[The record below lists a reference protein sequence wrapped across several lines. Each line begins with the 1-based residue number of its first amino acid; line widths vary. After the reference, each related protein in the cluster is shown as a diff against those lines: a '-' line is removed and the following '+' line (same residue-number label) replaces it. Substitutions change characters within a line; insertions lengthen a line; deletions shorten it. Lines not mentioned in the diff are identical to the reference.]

1 MASVERDQI
10 RIRLAGK
17 GGQGIMLGGAIL
29 AEAAMLD
36 GLRVA
41 ETQEYGPEARLG
53 ATKADLII
61 SNRQIAFPEV
71 HKADF
76 LLCLSRP
83 AYLRYAKTVAE
94 DGLMIAEKILR
105 EEMGDSPNVVYLPL
119 RASALSLGNELY
131 TNIIGLAA
139 LAAFSGAVTKESLE
153 NSVRS
158 RVKAETVLAN
168 FAALDLGYKLAE
180 EADSSRLV
188 SAAASKLS
196 R

>member
-1 MASVERDQI
+1 MAVVDRDQI

-36 GLRVA
+36 GKNVA

-61 SNRQIAFPEV
+61 SKRPIAFPEV

-83 AYLRYAKTVAE
+83 AYLRYSKTLAE
-94 DGLMIAEKILR
+94 DGTMIAEEALR
-105 EEMGDSPNVVYLPL
+105 EEMGDSSQVVYLPL
-119 RASALSLGNELY
+119 RATALGLGNELY
-131 TNIIGLAA
+131 TNIIGLGA
-139 LAAFSGAVTKESLE
+139 LAALSGAVTKESLE

-158 RVKAETVLAN
+158 RVKAETVTAN
-168 FAALDLGYKLAE
+168 FAALDLGYKLSSE
-180 EADSSRLV
+180 IDSVGLAVLANRT
-188 SAAASKLS
+188 
-196 R
+196 

>member
-1 MASVERDQI
+1 MALVDRDQI

-36 GLRVA
+36 GKDVA

-61 SNRQIAFPEV
+61 SKRQIAFPEV

-83 AYLRYAKTVAE
+83 AYLRYSKTLAK
-94 DGLMIAEKILR
+94 DGTMIAEETLR
-105 EEMGDSPNVVYLPL
+105 EEMGDSPQVVYLPM
-119 RASALSLGNELY
+119 RATALGLGSELY
-131 TNIIGLAA
+131 TNIIGLGA
-139 LAAFSGAVTKESLE
+139 LAALSGAVTKESLE
-153 NSVRS
+153 NSIRS
-158 RVKAETVLAN
+158 RVKVETVTAN
-168 FAALDLGYKLAE
+168 FAALDLGYRLSS
-180 EADSSRLV
+180 EADAAGLAV
-188 SAAASKLS
+188 SVNKT
-196 R
+196 

>member
-1 MASVERDQI
+1 MALVDRDQI

-36 GLRVA
+36 GKDVA

-61 SNRQIAFPEV
+61 SKRQIAFPEV

-83 AYLRYAKTVAE
+83 AYLRYSKTLAK
-94 DGLMIAEKILR
+94 DGTMIAEETLR
-105 EEMGDSPNVVYLPL
+105 EEMGDSPQVVYLPM
-119 RASALSLGNELY
+119 RATALGLGSELY
-131 TNIIGLAA
+131 TNIIGIGALAA
-139 LAAFSGAVTKESLE
+139 LSGAVTKESLE
-153 NSVRS
+153 NSIRS
-158 RVKAETVLAN
+158 RVKVETVTAN
-168 FAALDLGYKLAE
+168 FAALDLGYRLSS
-180 EADSSRLV
+180 EADAAGLAV
-188 SAAASKLS
+188 SVNKT
-196 R
+196 

>member
-1 MASVERDQI
+1 MALVDRDQI

-36 GLRVA
+36 GKNVA

-61 SNRQIAFPEV
+61 SKRQIAFPEV

-83 AYLRYAKTVAE
+83 AYLRYSKTLAK
-94 DGLMIAEKILR
+94 DGTMIAEETLR
-105 EEMGDSPNVVYLPL
+105 EEMGDSPQVVYLPM
-119 RASALSLGNELY
+119 RAKALGLGSELY
-131 TNIIGLAA
+131 TNIIGLGA
-139 LAAFSGAVTKESLE
+139 LAALSGAVTKESLE
-153 NSVRS
+153 NSIRS
-158 RVKAETVLAN
+158 RVKVETVTAN
-168 FAALDLGYKLAE
+168 FAALDLGYRLSS
-180 EADSSRLV
+180 EADAAGLAV
-188 SAAASKLS
+188 SVNKT
-196 R
+196 

>member
-1 MASVERDQI
+1 MAEIERDQI

-61 SNRQIAFPEV
+61 SKREIAFPEV
-71 HKADF
+71 LKADF

-83 AYLRYAKTVAE
+83 AYLRYSKSLAE
-94 DGLMIAEKILR
+94 QGVMIAEEGLK
-105 EEMGDSPNVVYLPL
+105 EEMGESSNVVYLPL
-119 RASALSLGNELY
+119 RATAMELGNDLY
-131 TNIIGLAA
+131 TNIIGLGA
-139 LAAFSGAVTKESLE
+139 LAGLSGAVSKESLE
-153 NSVRS
+153 SAVRS
-158 RVKAETVLAN
+158 RVKRETVDENLEALERGYRLA
-168 FAALDLGYKLAE
+168 AE
-180 EADSSRLV
+180 AGSLLIA
-188 SAAASKLS
+188 SAKRS
-196 R
+196 